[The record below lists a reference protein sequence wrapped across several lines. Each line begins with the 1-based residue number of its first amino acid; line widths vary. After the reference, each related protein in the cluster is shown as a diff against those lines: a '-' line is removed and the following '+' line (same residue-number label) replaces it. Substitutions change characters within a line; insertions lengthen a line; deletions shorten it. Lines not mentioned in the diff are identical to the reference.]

1 MATSGNHRP
10 RTRVTSAGRPPWDL
24 PPPPAAPDPEQ
35 VPAPGPARPARRS
48 WWWVLP
54 FCGGALA
61 VIVVAAVVI
70 AIRPAG
76 RTPHPAASHPAANT
90 APLPAQMFPSALFA
104 RLTADLQAGNEAGFL
119 AQASPAV
126 RPALKTW
133 WENLHAIGFSTGAV
147 VPTAAQDTVR
157 IDRQGNGSTVV
168 LAGAHS
174 PLDPVG
180 GNGQPDVPL
189 ARYRIGLHFASP
201 TATGQITSW
210 QPLDDAPWDAGT
222 ALYVRKAPH
231 VVVAGL
237 PGDSALVDQTLPI
250 AETAA
255 AYDVG
260 LVDRVNS
267 RDLNQQKGF
276 IVFVSGAAAV
286 RDRWLAAQ
294 AQPPGWPPRFLGAQV
309 FQLPGPGASPD
320 DAHGA
325 GSVSDGLTGGARVVV
340 GPYAQDGNGGT
351 PHSQVVTLVRD
362 FMLDILASHDENLV
376 DGRPAAVV
384 PSWSVEG
391 LAVAVQTLFQAST
404 NPAPARYDFARLAA
418 ALARLPAGLKTGALP
433 DRGSQLYGSSTSGD
447 QNWNDVA
454 ASVYEYIELKHGMNQ
469 MLATA
474 MLLWT
479 RNATPFG
486 NVLKSG
492 AHGNDVFYTASA
504 VKAAWRAWLARA

>member
-1 MATSGNHRP
+1 
-10 RTRVTSAGRPPWDL
+10 
-24 PPPPAAPDPEQ
+24 
-35 VPAPGPARPARRS
+35 
-48 WWWVLP
+48 
-54 FCGGALA
+54 
-61 VIVVAAVVI
+61 
-70 AIRPAG
+70 
-76 RTPHPAASHPAANT
+76 
-90 APLPAQMFPSALFA
+90 
-104 RLTADLQAGNEAGFL
+104 
-119 AQASPAV
+119 
-126 RPALKTW
+126 
-133 WENLHAIGFSTGAV
+133 
-147 VPTAAQDTVR
+147 VR

-201 TATGQITSW
+201 TAIGQITSW

-237 PGDSALVDQTLPI
+237 PGDRALVDQTLPI

-267 RDLNQQKGF
+267 RDLNQQQGF

-294 AQPPGWPPRFLGAQV
+294 AQPSGWPPRSLGAQV

-325 GSVSDGLTGGARVVV
+325 GSVSDGSTGGARVVV

-391 LAVAVQTLFQAST
+391 LAVAVQTLFQTST
-404 NPAPARYDFARLAA
+404 NPAPARYDFARLTA
-418 ALARLPAGLKTGALP
+418 ALGRLPAGLKTGALP

>member
-1 MATSGNHRP
+1 M
-10 RTRVTSAGRPPWDL
+10 
-24 PPPPAAPDPEQ
+24 
-35 VPAPGPARPARRS
+35 
-48 WWWVLP
+48 
-54 FCGGALA
+54 
-61 VIVVAAVVI
+61 
-70 AIRPAG
+70 
-76 RTPHPAASHPAANT
+76 
-90 APLPAQMFPSALFA
+90 
-104 RLTADLQAGNEAGFL
+104 
-119 AQASPAV
+119 
-126 RPALKTW
+126 
-133 WENLHAIGFSTGAV
+133 
-147 VPTAAQDTVR
+147 
-157 IDRQGNGSTVV
+157 
-168 LAGAHS
+168 
-174 PLDPVG
+174 
-180 GNGQPDVPL
+180 
-189 ARYRIGLHFASP
+189 
-201 TATGQITSW
+201 
-210 QPLDDAPWDAGT
+210 
-222 ALYVRKAPH
+222 
-231 VVVAGL
+231 
-237 PGDSALVDQTLPI
+237 
-250 AETAA
+250 
-255 AYDVG
+255 
-260 LVDRVNS
+260 
-267 RDLNQQKGF
+267 
-276 IVFVSGAAAV
+276 FVSGAAAV

-294 AQPPGWPPRFLGAQV
+294 AQPSGWPPRSLGAQV

-325 GSVSDGLTGGARVVV
+325 GSVSDGSTGGARVVV

-391 LAVAVQTLFQAST
+391 LAAAVQILFQAST
-404 NPAPARYDFARLAA
+404 NPAPARYDFARLTT
-418 ALARLPAGLKTGALP
+418 ALGRLPAGLKTGALP